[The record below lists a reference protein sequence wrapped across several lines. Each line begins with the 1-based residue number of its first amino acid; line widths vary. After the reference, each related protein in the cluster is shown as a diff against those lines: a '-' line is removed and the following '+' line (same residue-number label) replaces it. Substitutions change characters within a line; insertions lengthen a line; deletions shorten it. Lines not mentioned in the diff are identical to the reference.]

1 MVTFPL
7 PWGKQRQIGSTTGVG
22 ISPDRPAR
30 QANFDTKYGARVPLF
45 ADEDH
50 KVAQAYGVWVERS
63 MHGRNNGDPA
73 FGVPH

>member
-1 MVTFPL
+1 MVTVSFAM
-7 PWGKQRQIGSTTGVG
+7 GKATPDRKHDRSRHQ
-22 ISPDRPAR
+22 PDRPAK
-30 QANFDTKYGARVPLF
+30 QANFDTKYGARVPLL